1 MLSNKVV
8 PRKVCLAT
16 KAMKIPYQKYL
27 IGLIDTL
34 IRQGQMLFLRVGH
47 QAEIELGLKKARFSL
62 KAISSGAATG
72 PEFFQLQC
80 RPPSLT

>member
-1 MLSNKVV
+1 
-8 PRKVCLAT
+8 
-16 KAMKIPYQKYL
+16 MKRPYKKYL
-27 IGLIDTL
+27 IGLIDIM

-72 PEFFQLQC
+72 PEFLASQDA
-80 RPPSLT
+80 PEVMYVSESVSE

>member
-1 MLSNKVV
+1 
-8 PRKVCLAT
+8 
-16 KAMKIPYQKYL
+16 MKRPYKKYL

-34 IRQGQMLFLRVGH
+34 IQQGQMLFLRVGH

-72 PEFFQLQC
+72 PEFFSYNVDSRQ
-80 RPPSLT
+80 